1 MIGNKQ
7 RSLREKSRKKSPE
20 KKSGSVMLS
29 ALKNFGVIFAVCLVV
44 FGLIASFTVTFI
56 TSAVDDI
63 FSGEQDELESILSSQ
78 NNQGQTKDDDDF
90 VVPSGESFSAL
101 FVVTDYDP
109 GYFTYYPEGEE
120 LEKLKAEGSS
130 REMGVL
136 GAGYRTVSAK
146 YIVIV
151 RADKASREYTVTP
164 LASCTRVFTSAGYK
178 LLGDLY
184 YCFGEQYFV
193 EKVSALTGIS
203 IDYYYFMNVTEAP
216 EIIKRVGEF
225 TVDLATDIYSN
236 GAVYGTASGLRG
248 DVTTV
253 LPPETEKNDSET
265 SKSGSDKTSDTTE
278 SESVEEPEET
288 DENDRKTRTNYDV
301 AVRAGTVT
309 VNDTNI
315 TALLL
320 FENYEN
326 GVEERCD
333 LEFQIA
339 KGFLARLASLTSS
352 ELDSVF
358 SESCI
363 YTDYDEFS
371 RELYDDGKINTNMD
385 VPVFAKKK
393 ELLAAF
399 LRFTVTDLEFPGKYT
414 GEYFA
419 PSLTDGTT
427 MFYKYKLPADPDKE

>member
-1 MIGNKQ
+1 
-7 RSLREKSRKKSPE
+7 
-20 KKSGSVMLS
+20 
-29 ALKNFGVIFAVCLVV
+29 
-44 FGLIASFTVTFI
+44 
-56 TSAVDDI
+56 
-63 FSGEQDELESILSSQ
+63 
-78 NNQGQTKDDDDF
+78 
-90 VVPSGESFSAL
+90 
-101 FVVTDYDP
+101 
-109 GYFTYYPEGEE
+109 
-120 LEKLKAEGSS
+120 
-130 REMGVL
+130 
-136 GAGYRTVSAK
+136 
-146 YIVIV
+146 
-151 RADKASREYTVTP
+151 
-164 LASCTRVFTSAGYK
+164 
-178 LLGDLY
+178 
-184 YCFGEQYFV
+184 
-193 EKVSALTGIS
+193 
-203 IDYYYFMNVTEAP
+203 MNVTEAP

-236 GAVYGTASGLRG
+236 GAVYGTASGLLG

-253 LPPETEKNDSET
+253 LPPETEKKDSET
-265 SKSGSDKTSDTTE
+265 SKDGSDKTDGTTE
-278 SESVEEPEET
+278 SESVEETEAVT
-288 DENDRKTRTNYDV
+288 DENDRKTRTNHDV

-399 LRFTVTDLEFPGKYT
+399 LRFTVTNISSGKYT
-414 GEYFA
+414 GDYFA

>member
-1 MIGNKQ
+1 M
-7 RSLREKSRKKSPE
+7 
-20 KKSGSVMLS
+20 
-29 ALKNFGVIFAVCLVV
+29 
-44 FGLIASFTVTFI
+44 
-56 TSAVDDI
+56 
-63 FSGEQDELESILSSQ
+63 
-78 NNQGQTKDDDDF
+78 
-90 VVPSGESFSAL
+90 
-101 FVVTDYDP
+101 
-109 GYFTYYPEGEE
+109 
-120 LEKLKAEGSS
+120 
-130 REMGVL
+130 
-136 GAGYRTVSAK
+136 
-146 YIVIV
+146 
-151 RADKASREYTVTP
+151 
-164 LASCTRVFTSAGYK
+164 
-178 LLGDLY
+178 
-184 YCFGEQYFV
+184 
-193 EKVSALTGIS
+193 
-203 IDYYYFMNVTEAP
+203 
-216 EIIKRVGEF
+216 
-225 TVDLATDIYSN
+225 
-236 GAVYGTASGLRG
+236 
-248 DVTTV
+248 
-253 LPPETEKNDSET
+253 
-265 SKSGSDKTSDTTE
+265 
-278 SESVEEPEET
+278 T

-399 LRFTVTDLEFPGKYT
+399 LRFTVTDLEFPVKYT
-414 GEYFA
+414 GDYFA

-427 MFYKYKLPADPDKE
+427 MFYKYKRPADPDKE

>member
-1 MIGNKQ
+1 MKN
-7 RSLREKSRKKSPE
+7 SPE

-29 ALKNFGVIFAVCLVV
+29 ALKNFGVIFAVCLVI

-78 NNQGQTKDDDDF
+78 NNQGQTKDEDDF

-203 IDYYYFMNVTEAP
+203 IDYFYFMNVTEAP

-236 GAVYGTASGLRG
+236 GAVYGTASGLLG

-253 LPPETEKNDSET
+253 LPPETEKKDSET
-265 SKSGSDKTSDTTE
+265 SKDGSDKTDGTTE
-278 SESVEEPEET
+278 SESVEETEAVT

-363 YTDYDEFS
+363 YTDY
-371 RELYDDGKINTNMD
+371 
-385 VPVFAKKK
+385 V
-393 ELLAAF
+393 
-399 LRFTVTDLEFPGKYT
+399 
-414 GEYFA
+414 
-419 PSLTDGTT
+419 
-427 MFYKYKLPADPDKE
+427 